1 MSGASDE
8 SVKNEAAMAERV
20 KAHFTRAVMFIR
32 KDVWHDPDPPARL
45 RLFCYQALRV
55 ILLTVSGLRDQL
67 VFLRASA
74 LCYSTLLAIVPLL
87 AVAFSMLKGLGV
99 HSQIEHLLVNYL
111 TAEQEAVSKK
121 IIEYISNTDFKALGA
136 FGTALLIFAVL
147 MMLSNVER
155 TFNDLWGVSRNRSM
169 VRKISDYISVLILG
183 PLLIVISTALMTSFS
198 SHAVVNTLS
207 RYEVFEQFF
216 VLFKTIVPYAGLWIA
231 FTAMYML
238 MPNTRVRFLPALI
251 SGILFGSL
259 WQLAFQGY
267 TTFNVGVARYNTI
280 YGTFAALPIFIVWLY
295 ISWII
300 VLIGAKMSYAIQN
313 VRTHQR
319 EFKDYTV
326 GQEEREEMAVH
337 VMLKIAEQFH
347 RGAPPLTEG
356 EVSKVLSMPVA
367 LVRETISR
375 LAAEGLV
382 REVYGEEPRYQ
393 PGRNPNL
400 ISVLDVCRAMRNSH
414 AQSRWA
420 LSGDETY
427 PALENLMQTM
437 RSMEASQLGKSSML
451 DLLESVEKS
460 GDSSQ

>member
-1 MSGASDE
+1 MSGSAE
-8 SVKNEAAMAERV
+8 EEAKNKAAERI
-20 KAHFTRAVMFIR
+20 KAYLQRTARFLRT
-32 KDVWHDPDPPARL
+32 DVWHDPDPPGRF
-45 RLFCYQALRV
+45 RLFGYQALRV
-55 ILLTVSGLRDQL
+55 IFLTISGLRDQL
-67 VFLRASA
+67 VLLRASA
-74 LCYSTLLAIVPLL
+74 LSYSTLLAIVPLL
-87 AVAFSMLKGLGV
+87 AIAFSMLKGLGV

-136 FGTALLIFAVL
+136 FGTGLLIVAVL

-155 TFNDLWGVSRNRSM
+155 TFNDLWGVTRNRSV

-183 PLLIVISTALMTSFS
+183 PLLIVISTALMTSLS
-198 SHAVVNTLS
+198 SHTVVNTLS
-207 RYEVFEQFF
+207 LYAVFEQFF
-216 VLFKTIVPYAGLWIA
+216 VLFKSIVSYTGLWIA

-313 VRTHQR
+313 VRSHQQ

-337 VMLKIAEQFH
+337 VMLKIADQFH
-347 RGAPPLTEG
+347 RGAPPLTEA
-356 EVSKVLSMPVA
+356 EVSRALSIPVG
-367 LVRETISR
+367 LIREIISC
-375 LAAEGLV
+375 LTADGLV
-382 REVYGEEPRYQ
+382 RELYGEEPRYQ

-400 ISVLDVCRAMRNSH
+400 ISVLDVCQAMRNSH
-414 AQSRWA
+414 AQSQWQ
-420 LSGDETY
+420 LSGDEKA
-427 PALENLMQTM
+427 PALENLMQSI
-437 RSMEASQLGKSSML
+437 RSMEASQLGETSML
-451 DLLESVEKS
+451 DLLAN
-460 GDSSQ
+460 

>member
-1 MSGASDE
+1 MSGAAE
-8 SVKNEAAMAERV
+8 EEAKNKAAERI
-20 KAHFTRAVMFIR
+20 KAYLQRTARFLRT
-32 KDVWHDPDPPARL
+32 DVWHDPDPPGRF
-45 RLFCYQALRV
+45 RLFGYQALRV
-55 ILLTVSGLRDQL
+55 IFLTINGLRDQL
-67 VFLRASA
+67 VLLRASA
-74 LCYSTLLAIVPLL
+74 LSYSTLLAIVPLL
-87 AVAFSMLKGLGV
+87 AIAFSMLKGLGV

-136 FGTALLIFAVL
+136 FGTGLLIVAVL

-155 TFNDLWGVSRNRSM
+155 TFNDLWGVTRNRSV

-183 PLLIVISTALMTSFS
+183 PLLIVISTALMTSLS
-198 SHAVVNTLS
+198 SHTVVSTLS

-216 VLFKTIVPYAGLWIA
+216 ILFKTIVPYAGLWIA

-251 SGILFGSL
+251 SGIVFGSL

-313 VRTHQR
+313 VRSHQQ

-337 VMLKIAEQFH
+337 VMLKIADQFH
-347 RGAPPLTEG
+347 RGAPPLTEA
-356 EVSKVLSMPVA
+356 EVSRALSIPVG
-367 LVRETISR
+367 LIREIISC
-375 LAAEGLV
+375 LTADGLV
-382 REVYGEEPRYQ
+382 RELYGEEPRYQ

-400 ISVLDVCRAMRNSH
+400 ISVLDVCQAMRNSH
-414 AQSRWA
+414 AQSQWQ
-420 LSGDETY
+420 LSGDEKT
-427 PALENLMQTM
+427 PALENLMQSM
-437 RSMEASQLGKSSML
+437 RSMEASQLGETSML
-451 DLLESVEKS
+451 DLLAN
-460 GDSSQ
+460 

>member
-1 MSGASDE
+1 MNSAADE
-8 SVKNEAAMAERV
+8 EAKSEAPGGRIKDRLQPV
-20 KAHFTRAVMFIR
+20 GRFIR
-32 KDVWHDPDPPARL
+32 TDVWHDPDPPDHF

-111 TAEQEAVSKK
+111 TAEQEEVSKK

-136 FGTALLIFAVL
+136 FGTGLLIFAVL

-155 TFNDLWGVSRNRSM
+155 TFNDLWGVSRNRS
-169 VRKISDYISVLILG
+169 VIRKISDYISVLILG
-183 PLLIVISTALMTSFS
+183 PLLIVISTALITSLS
-198 SHAVVNTLS
+198 SHTVVNTLS

-216 VLFKTIVPYAGLWIA
+216 ILFKTIVPYAGLWIA
-231 FTAMYML
+231 FTAMYLL
-238 MPNTRVRFLPALI
+238 MPNTRVRFLPALVA
-251 SGILFGSL
+251 GIVFGSI

-267 TTFNVGVARYNTI
+267 TLFNVGVARYNTI

-300 VLIGAKMSYAIQN
+300 VLVGAKMSYAIQN
-313 VRTHQR
+313 VRSHQQ
-319 EFKDYTV
+319 EFRDYTA

-337 VMLKIAEQFH
+337 VMLKIVDQFH
-347 RGAPPLTEG
+347 RAAPPLTEG
-356 EVSKVLSMPVA
+356 EVSKALSIPVG
-367 LVRETISR
+367 LVREIISC
-375 LAAEGLV
+375 LAADGLV

-400 ISVLDVCRAMRNSH
+400 ISVLDVCQAMRNSR
-414 AQSRWA
+414 AQSQWE
-420 LSGDETY
+420 LSGDEKY

-437 RSMEASQLGKSSML
+437 RSMEASQLGETSML
-451 DLLESVEKS
+451 DLLDGFEKS
-460 GDSSQ
+460 GDRSQ

>member
-1 MSGASDE
+1 MSSAADAE
-8 SVKNEAAMAERV
+8 AKNEMAAERIGDRLKRV
-20 KAHFTRAVMFIR
+20 AKFIR
-32 KDVWHDPDPPARL
+32 TDVWHDPEPPGRV

-55 ILLTVSGLRDQL
+55 IFLTISGLRDQL
-67 VFLRASA
+67 ILLRASA
-74 LCYSTLLAIVPLL
+74 LSYSTLLAIVPLL
-87 AVAFSMLKGLGV
+87 AIAFSMLKGLGV

-136 FGTALLIFAVL
+136 FGTGLLIVAVL

-155 TFNDLWGVSRNRSM
+155 TFNDLWGVTRNRSV

-183 PLLIVISTALMTSFS
+183 PLLIVISTALITSLS
-198 SHAVVNTLS
+198 SHTVVNALS

-216 VLFKTIVPYAGLWIA
+216 ILFKTIVPYAGLWIA

-251 SGILFGSL
+251 SGIVFGSL

-313 VRTHQR
+313 VRSHQQ

-337 VMLKIAEQFH
+337 VMLKIVDQFH
-347 RGAPPLTEG
+347 RGAPPLTEA
-356 EVSKVLSMPVA
+356 EVSRALSIPVG
-367 LVRETISR
+367 LIREIISC
-375 LAAEGLV
+375 LTADGLV
-382 REVYGEEPRYQ
+382 RELYGEESRYQ

-400 ISVLDVCRAMRNSH
+400 ISVLDVCQAMRNSH
-414 AQSRWA
+414 AQSQWQ
-420 LSGDETY
+420 LYGDEKY

-437 RSMEASQLGKSSML
+437 RSMEASQLGETSML
-451 DLLESVEKS
+451 DLLSA
-460 GDSSQ
+460 